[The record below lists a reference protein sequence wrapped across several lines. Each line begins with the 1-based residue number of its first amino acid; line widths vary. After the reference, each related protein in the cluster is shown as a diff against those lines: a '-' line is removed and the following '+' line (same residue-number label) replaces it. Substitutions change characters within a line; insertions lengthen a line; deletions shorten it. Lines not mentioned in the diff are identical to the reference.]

1 MKNSHSKLVVR
12 NLSDSCSLASP
23 EPRSDAYEL
32 DSPAS
37 SLMVDFKKTRAIT
50 AGSYLTV
57 NDALELMRSN
67 RIRALMVIDSKGE
80 FAGVISAMDLMGRKP
95 MAYANEAGIP
105 RSEVQVKDIMLAKTR
120 LMAIARSEVERA
132 TLGEVLQVLV
142 SLKEQHLLVVEGS
155 GDDMQI
161 SGMFSATDFKRALNI
176 DIDTSI
182 VARTLMD
189 LERVIHAN
197 KEVM

>member
-1 MKNSHSKLVVR
+1 MSNSNKQETVMKKSHGKIAVK
-12 NLSDSCSLASP
+12 NLSDTCSLASP
-23 EPRSDAYEL
+23 EPWSEAYEL
-32 DSPAS
+32 DSPAT

-67 RIRALMVIDSKGE
+67 KIRALMVIDSKGA
-80 FAGVISAMDLMGRKP
+80 FAGLISAMDLMGRKP

-120 LMAIARSEVERA
+120 LTAIARSDVESA

-161 SGMFSATDFKRALNI
+161 SACFQPRILN
-176 DIDTSI
+176 
-182 VARTLMD
+182 VP
-189 LERVIHAN
+189 
-197 KEVM
+197 